1 MTTLFY
7 IDIEGC
13 DGSRGSSTTHAE
25 TLAAAR
31 AEAEDRWPDA
41 RRLDVYSHATYLE
54 REAER
59 HARLSRQ
66 PDDYDDSGWY
76 GDGE

>member
-1 MTTLFY
+1 MTLFY

-13 DGSRGSSTTHAE
+13 DGSRGSSST
-25 TLAAAR
+25 
-31 AEAEDRWPDA
+31 EAECLSEARTNAEDMWPDA

-59 HARLSRQ
+59 HARVSRQ
-66 PDDYDDSGWY
+66 FDDYGY
-76 GDGE
+76 GDDE

>member
-1 MTTLFY
+1 MTLFY

-13 DGSRGSSTTHAE
+13 DGSRGSSTIHAE

-31 AEAEDRWPDA
+31 TEADDRWPDA

-54 REAER
+54 REA
-59 HARLSRQ
+59 ARYARVSRQ
-66 PDDYDDSGWY
+66 FDDYDDY
-76 GDGE
+76 GDDE